1 MTTAARLTD
10 PTSVPWTEPP
20 TAREILARI
29 DELGPGWRERRRALD
44 EAVEFPHENF
54 AEAKAAGLH
63 ALTLP
68 TEYGG
73 AGVWLPGRYSHWY
86 EALERM
92 AWWETNTAQLLQV
105 HNHAAGIIAW
115 HSTPSQRDYFLPRI
129 ASGDFC
135 AALGSEAHLYENG
148 AEVLESELTKVDGGY
163 RLTARKGFASVAAT
177 AKYLMVWCA
186 VEGDTPYAHRMLFAV
201 VDVDWD
207 CVERL
212 DDWQMLGMRSTISCG
227 VRFTD
232 VFVPDDHVVG
242 TPGGWVTGDPRTF
255 SCGYAANHLGS
266 AQAAFDFLAEY
277 IAERPDLRDS
287 ESVRV
292 KLGQMDAQLFAAR
305 ACLRST
311 GSRLDRGDDPDDCE
325 ADAVRTMHLA
335 KDAVLT
341 IPYQGFDLVGA
352 RACHERY
359 PLGQM
364 MRDARTFTLHFRDD
378 LYVERLAQ
386 LALGNGFS
394 AKGGRGGSTPF
405 EAGTGAT
412 AQATAGA

>member
-10 PTSVPWTEPP
+10 STNVPWTEPP
-20 TAREILARI
+20 TAEEILARI

-115 HSTPSQRDYFLPRI
+115 HSTPSQRDHFLPRI
-129 ASGDFC
+129 AAGDFC
-135 AALGSEAHLYENG
+135 ASLGSEAHLYENG

-207 CVERL
+207 GVELL

-311 GSRLDRGDDPDDCE
+311 GARLDRGDDPDGVSE
-325 ADAVRTMHLA
+325 IHR
-335 KDAVLT
+335 
-341 IPYQGFDLVGA
+341 
-352 RACHERY
+352 E
-359 PLGQM
+359 GQI
-364 MRDARTFTLHFRDD
+364 A
-378 LYVERLAQ
+378 
-386 LALGNGFS
+386 
-394 AKGGRGGSTPF
+394 
-405 EAGTGAT
+405 
-412 AQATAGA
+412 